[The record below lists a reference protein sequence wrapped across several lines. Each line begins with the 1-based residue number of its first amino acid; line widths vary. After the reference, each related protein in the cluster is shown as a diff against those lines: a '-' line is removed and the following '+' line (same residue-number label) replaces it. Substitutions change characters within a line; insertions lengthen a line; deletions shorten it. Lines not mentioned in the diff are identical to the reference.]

1 VAELSG
7 ARDAPGFRA
16 IALQPRPPVAVS
28 RPVKKLSTQM
38 HNMKTN
44 SQAPVV
50 LGSRSPQR
58 RELLGSMV
66 GAKSLK
72 IMPPLSSAEADF
84 HDVHDDAGFESRL
97 MEVVLGKYDD
107 VRQQTMACRKDSD
120 FTDQIR
126 PYIVA
131 ADTIVIATNDQGQKR
146 VLGQPAPENWQAEV
160 RDWLKHWL
168 AGRTHEVWTGT
179 IVSGGDEQRSF
190 IVKSTVT
197 FCPMSDAM
205 IEWYISTSESL
216 GKAGG
221 YAIQAHAAAFVS
233 QFSGS
238 LTTII
243 GLPLLEVV
251 GALQDLGWKF
261 PDSAS
266 RD

>member
-1 VAELSG
+1 MG
-7 ARDAPGFRA
+7 A
-16 IALQPRPPVAVS
+16 IS
-28 RPVKKLSTQM
+28 STPQDV
-38 HNMKTN
+38 
-44 SQAPVV
+44 VV

-72 IMPPLSSAEADF
+72 ILPPRSSTEADF
-84 HDVHDDAGFESRL
+84 HDVHQNAGFESRL
-97 MEVVLGKYDD
+97 MEIVMGKYDD
-107 VRQQTMACRKDSD
+107 VRQQTMAGNLFSETVDHSS
-120 FTDQIR
+120 
-126 PYIVA
+126 PYIVV
-131 ADTIVIATNDQGQKR
+131 ADTIVIATNDQQEKK
-146 VLGQPAPENWQAEV
+146 VLGQPDPGNWQAEV
-160 RDWLKHWL
+160 RDWLQHWL
-168 AGRTHEVWTGT
+168 AGRTHEVWTGA
-179 IVSGGDEQRSF
+179 IVSKNDRQRSF
-190 IVKSTVT
+190 VVKSSVT
-197 FCPMSDAM
+197 FSPMSDAM

-251 GALQDLGWKF
+251 GALQELGWEF
-261 PDSAS
+261 PNDAS

>member
-1 VAELSG
+1 M
-7 ARDAPGFRA
+7 
-16 IALQPRPPVAVS
+16 Q
-28 RPVKKLSTQM
+28 
-38 HNMKTN
+38 TN
-44 SQAPVV
+44 LEASIV

-66 GAKSLK
+66 GTKSLK
-72 IMPPLSSAEADF
+72 ILPPRSSAEADF

-97 MEVVLGKYDD
+97 MEIVLGKYDD
-107 VRQQTMACRKDSD
+107 VRQQTMDCQEDSGVAG
-120 FTDQIR
+120 QIP
-126 PYIVA
+126 PYIVV
-131 ADTIVIATNDQGQKR
+131 ADTIVIATNDEGQKR
-146 VLGQPAPENWQAEV
+146 VLGQPDADNWQAEV
-160 RDWLKHWL
+160 REWLQHWL
-168 AGRTHEVWTGT
+168 AGRTHEVWTGA
-179 IVSGGDEQRSF
+179 IVSKGNQQRSF
-190 IVKSTVT
+190 IVKSSVT

-221 YAIQAHAAAFVS
+221 YAIQAHAAAFIS

-251 GALQDLGWKF
+251 GALQELGWKF
-261 PDSAS
+261 PDRAS

>member
-1 VAELSG
+1 MPSLRS
-7 ARDAPGFRA
+7 D
-16 IALQPRPPVAVS
+16 PPDI
-28 RPVKKLSTQM
+28 
-38 HNMKTN
+38 
-44 SQAPVV
+44 VV

-66 GAKSLK
+66 GPKSLK
-72 IMPPLSSAEADF
+72 ILPPLSSAEADF

-97 MEVVLGKYDD
+97 MEIVHSKYDD
-107 VRQQTMACRKDSD
+107 VRQQTMVCRKDSD

-126 PYIVA
+126 PYIVV
-131 ADTIVIATNDQGQKR
+131 ADTIVIATNDQRQKR
-146 VLGQPAPENWQAEV
+146 VLGQPDPENWQAEV

-179 IVSGGDEQRSF
+179 IVSRGDEQRSF

-251 GALQDLGWKF
+251 GALQELGWTL
-261 PDSAS
+261 PAGAS
-266 RD
+266 KD